1 MGEKHLLFVV
11 AKILA
16 VFLCLELSGD
26 CAEVVYISPTSCPV
40 PSNPCLSLNGLAAN
54 TSWLN
59 HESNTTLIFSPGIHL
74 LSIELSISSI
84 NNLSLFPQSLK
95 ESQSTIVC
103 QQNAS
108 FNYYNITHVLI
119 RGLKFVG
126 CESSVESVE
135 EFVIETS
142 TFHGQ
147 NDSGTALEVRQSNVS
162 IINSSFVLNT
172 VGSCLTS
179 PTELSDHSQ
188 FLVGGAIFAQNSS
201 NITIVKSTFEKNRA
215 EIGGA
220 IFATFGSCIRIINS
234 TFIDNL
240 AARAINSTKQSHC
253 HDDNALYGSYLSQ
266 NNVVVDTRFTQG
278 GAIAL
283 TLSSLF
289 VNSSIFG
296 NNGNIDGGAGVLILQ
311 NESLAKIYNT
321 KFYGSHAARF
331 GGVLNVVDRS
341 HVIIDN
347 CTIRNSSS
355 QQGGVVDLV
364 NSYLTIRNSILSN
377 NTATTT
383 TGGVIAADQYSYLN
397 VTSSQF
403 INNKAPSGGVLSA
416 LNTKVYI
423 NGSKTLFLRNQ
434 ARDNGGVMS
443 ISQSQLNFDGSCVF
457 KSNLASNGG
466 AIYAIETTVSINNEL
481 SVISNVAE
489 ENGGGLYLYRSRL
502 NCNYG
507 SRVNVSSN
515 RANFS
520 GGGIFTV
527 NSLITVFENRTSL
540 QQNRSSVKFFEN
552 SAQKGGGIYL
562 MSASQLRIYKTGERL
577 IDNNSN
583 VLYFDSNSAE
593 YGEAIYVSDETY
605 YDVCSRP
612 MHSSSVSASTECFIQ
627 VISPQTTF
635 YHRYD
640 LRSIHFA
647 QSNSFNEASVI
658 YGGLLDRC
666 TLDSYAEVN
675 TKTKSHG
682 NSVDGTT
689 YLKLISNIN
698 DTHSITSE
706 PVRLC
711 FCTPNNQ
718 RDCGYTPPDI
728 KVNKGE
734 TFNVSLVAVDQVNY
748 TLNNVIIHCSISNTK
763 NGLGYGQITQRTTN
777 ACTNL
782 NFTISSLNSYEE
794 LILYAEGPCRNV
806 NRSQSRLRVV
816 FKPCT
821 CLTIGFQAKDRRSD
835 AITCECVCDSRLY
848 PYFGTAENDCNYQT
862 GLLSKHENFWI
873 AFVNMESDDKNSSGF
888 IIYPHCPLDYCHST
902 NAFVNLDKYNGSD
915 DSQCANK
922 RSGTLCGSCLSGHS
936 LSLGSSRCFR
946 CSKAWYKWLFLA
958 LLVVA
963 LVAGVAIVILLMA
976 LNLTVATGTLN
987 GLIFY
992 ANTLGA
998 DRGTIIPSSTK
1009 IPSTFISWLNL
1020 DIGLDT
1026 CFFEGMDTYWKMWIK
1041 LAFPSYVILLVVLI
1055 IIVSNHSIKFS
1066 RLLARRDPVAALAT
1080 LILLSYTM
1088 YLRTT
1093 IAVLSFAKLNYPD
1106 GSIKWVWLHDG
1117 TVEYVRG
1124 RHVALFIVALFIL
1137 VIGIIY
1143 TSILFFWQWIL
1154 HHQDRVTLRWARYQ
1168 KLHHFI
1174 APYHAP
1180 YKTNKRYWM
1189 GLLLFARI
1197 VLYLV
1202 FALNVS
1208 GDPDVNL
1215 LAIAVIVSAL
1225 LFLRAYV
1232 GKIYRNKII
1241 DTVEMTCYFNAVL
1254 FSAVELYLLKNGIQ
1268 SDLAIDI
1275 TAYTSAGITFIL
1287 FFAIL
1292 SYHIWIVCGVKCFK
1306 TCTKQRREQTP
1317 LQDDNQGN
1325 LANYPPNDNNNVAT
1339 PTFSVIEGPKDR
1351 KHTRSTEVGQG
1362 QRSSYHPI
1370 NASDDD
1376 NMSVASIESDVPLLD
1391 ELLH

>member
-26 CAEVVYISPTSCPV
+26 CKEVVYISPTSCPV
-40 PSNPCLSLNGLAAN
+40 PSKPCLSLNGLAAN
-54 TSWLN
+54 TSWLD

-108 FNYYNITHVLI
+108 FNYYNINHVLI
-119 RGLKFVG
+119 KGLKFVG

-147 NDSGTALEVRQSNVS
+147 NDSGTALEVRKSNVS

-172 VGSCLTS
+172 VGSFQTL
-179 PTELSDHSQ
+179 PTELGDHSQ

-201 NITIVKSTFEKNRA
+201 NITIVKSTFENNRA

-220 IFATFGSCIRIINS
+220 IFATFGSCIYIINS

-240 AARAINSTKQSHC
+240 AARAINSTI
-253 HDDNALYGSYLSQ
+253 
-266 NNVVVDTRFTQG
+266 DTRFTQG

-283 TLSSLF
+283 TLSSLL
-289 VNSSIFG
+289 VNSCIFG

-311 NESLAKIYNT
+311 NESSAKIYNT
-321 KFYGSHAARF
+321 EFYGSHAVRF
-331 GGVLNVVDRS
+331 GGVLNAFDRS

-347 CTIRNSSS
+347 CTICNSSS
-355 QQGGVVDLV
+355 AQGGVANLR
-364 NSYLTIRNSILSN
+364 NGYLTIRNSILSN
-377 NTATTT
+377 NTASL
-383 TGGVIAADQYSYLN
+383 TGGVIAAQPYSYLN

-403 INNKAPSGGVLSA
+403 INNKAQSGGVLSA
-416 LNTKVYI
+416 LNTIVYI
-423 NGSKTLFLRNQ
+423 NGSKTLFIRNQ
-434 ARDNGGVMS
+434 ARDKGGVMS
-443 ISQSQLNFDGSCVF
+443 ISRSQLNFDGSCIF
-457 KSNLASNGG
+457 KSNVASNGG
-466 AIYAIETTVSINNEL
+466 AICATETTVSINSEL

-489 ENGGGLYLYRSRL
+489 ENGGGLYLYRSPL

-520 GGGIFTV
+520 GGGIYTG

-540 QQNRSSVKFFEN
+540 QQNRSSVKFFGN

-577 IDNNSN
+577 IDNNSKI
-583 VLYFDSNSAE
+583 LYFDSNSAE

-605 YDVCSRP
+605 YDVCLRP
-612 MHSSSVSASTECFIQ
+612 MHSSSVTASTECFIQ
-627 VISPQTTF
+627 VISPQAKS
-635 YHRYD
+635 YHSYD
-640 LRSIHFA
+640 LRSIYFA
-647 QSNSFNEASVI
+647 QSNSFIESSVI

-675 TKTKSHG
+675 TKTKGHNS
-682 NSVDGTT
+682 SVDGMT
-689 YLKLISNIN
+689 YLKRMSNIN

-718 RDCGYTPPDI
+718 PDCGYTPPDI

-734 TFNVSLVAVDQVNY
+734 TFNVSLVAVDQVNH
-748 TLNNVIIHCSISNTK
+748 TLNNVIIHCSLSNTK
-763 NGLGYGQITQRTTN
+763 NGLGYGQITQRMTN

-782 NFTISSLNSYEE
+782 NFTISSPNSYEE
-794 LILYAEGPCRNV
+794 LILYTEGPCRNV
-806 NRSQSRLRVV
+806 SRSQSRLRIV

-821 CLTIGFQAKDRRSD
+821 CPKIGFQAKDRRSD

-848 PYFGTAENDCNYQT
+848 PYIGTAENDCNYQT

-873 AFVNMESDDKNSSGF
+873 AFVNMESDDRNSSGF
-888 IIYPHCPLDYCHST
+888 IIYPHCPLDYCRPT
-902 NAFVNLDKYNGSD
+902 NASVNLDKYNGSD
-915 DSQCANK
+915 DSQCDNN

-936 LSLGSSRCFR
+936 LSLGSSRCLR
-946 CSKAWYKWLFLA
+946 CSKTWYKWFLA

-963 LVAGVAIVILLMA
+963 LVAGVALVILLMA
-976 LNLTVATGTLN
+976 LNLTAAMGTLN

-992 ANTLGA
+992 ANILGA
-998 DRGTIIPSSTK
+998 DGGIIIPSSTK
-1009 IPSTFISWLNL
+1009 IPSIFISWLNL
-1020 DIGLDT
+1020 DVEFDA

-1117 TVEYVRG
+1117 TVEYASG
-1124 RHVALFIVALFIL
+1124 RHVALFIIALFML

-1154 HHQDRVTLRWARYQ
+1154 HHQDRVILRWARYQ

-1225 LFLRAYV
+1225 LFLRAFV

-1241 DTVEMTCYFNAVL
+1241 DTIEMTCYFNAVL

-1268 SDLAIDI
+1268 SDHAIDI
-1275 TAYTSAGITFIL
+1275 TSYTSAGITFML

-1292 SYHIWIVCGVKCFK
+1292 SYHMWILCGVKCFK

-1325 LANYPPNDNNNVAT
+1325 LANYPPNDNNNLAT
-1339 PTFSVIEGPKDR
+1339 PTFSVIEGLNVR
-1351 KHTRSTEVGQG
+1351 KHTRSVEVGQG

-1370 NASDDD
+1370 KASDDD
-1376 NMSVASIESDVPLLD
+1376 SMSVASIESDVPLLD
-1391 ELLH
+1391 GQH

>member
-1 MGEKHLLFVV
+1 MGEKNLLFVV

-26 CAEVVYISPTSCPV
+26 CKEVVYISPTSCPV
-40 PSNPCLSLNGLAAN
+40 PSKPCLSLNGLAAN
-54 TSWLN
+54 TSWLD
-59 HESNTTLIFSPGIHL
+59 HESNTTLIFSSGIHL

-108 FNYYNITHVLI
+108 FNYYNINHVLI

-147 NDSGTALEVRQSNVS
+147 NDSGTALEVCKSNVS
-162 IINSSFVLNT
+162 IINSSFVSNI
-172 VGSCLTS
+172 VGSCLTL
-179 PTELSDHSQ
+179 PTELNDHSQ
-188 FLVGGAIFAQNSS
+188 ILVGGAILAQNYS
-201 NITIVKSTFEKNRA
+201 NVTIVKSTFENNRA

-220 IFATFGSCIRIINS
+220 IFATFGCWIHMINS

-253 HDDNALYGSYLSQ
+253 PCGNALYGSYLSQ
-266 NNVVVDTRFTQG
+266 NNIVIDRKFTQG

-311 NESLAKIYNT
+311 NESSAKIYNT
-321 KFYGSHAARF
+321 EFYGSHAVRF
-331 GGVLNVVDRS
+331 GGVLNAFDRS

-347 CTIRNSSS
+347 CTICNSSS
-355 QQGGVVDLV
+355 AQGGVANLR
-364 NSYLTIRNSILSN
+364 NGYLTIRNSILSN
-377 NTATTT
+377 STASL
-383 TGGVIAADQYSYLN
+383 TGGVIAAQPYSYLN

-403 INNKAPSGGVLSA
+403 INNKAQSGGVLSA
-416 LNTKVYI
+416 LNTIVYI
-423 NGSKTLFLRNQ
+423 NGSKTLFIRNQ
-434 ARDNGGVMS
+434 ARDKGGVMS
-443 ISQSQLNFDGSCVF
+443 ISRSELTFDGNCIF

-466 AIYAIETTVSINNEL
+466 AIYATETIVSINSEL
-481 SVISNVAE
+481 SVISNVAK
-489 ENGGGLYLYRSRL
+489 ENGGGLYLYRSPL

-520 GGGIFTV
+520 GGGIYTG

-540 QQNRSSVKFFEN
+540 RQNRSSVKFFGN

-577 IDNNSN
+577 IDNNSKI
-583 VLYFDSNSAE
+583 LYFDSNSAE

-605 YDVCSRP
+605 YDVCLRP
-612 MHSSSVSASTECFIQ
+612 MHSSSVTSTECFIQ
-627 VISPQTTF
+627 VISPQATS
-635 YHRYD
+635 YHSYD
-640 LRSIHFA
+640 LRSIYFA
-647 QSNSFNEASVI
+647 QSNSFIESSVI

-666 TLDSYAEVN
+666 TLDRYAEVDSE
-675 TKTKSHG
+675 TQGH
-682 NSVDGTT
+682 NSSIDGMT
-689 YLKLISNIN
+689 YLKRISNIN

-718 RDCGYTPPDI
+718 PDCGYTPPDI

-734 TFNVSLVAVDQVNY
+734 TFNVSLVAVDQVNH
-748 TLNNVIIHCSISNTK
+748 TLNNIIIHCSISNTK

-782 NFTISSLNSYEE
+782 KFSISSLNSYEE

-806 NRSQSRLRVV
+806 SRSQSRLRVV

-821 CLTIGFQAKDRRSD
+821 CPKIGFQAKDRRSD

-848 PYFGTAENDCNYQT
+848 PYIGTAENDCNYQT

-888 IIYPHCPLDYCHST
+888 IIYPHCPLDYCRST
-902 NAFVNLDKYNGSD
+902 NASVNLDKYNGSD
-915 DSQCANK
+915 DSQCDNK

-936 LSLGSSRCFR
+936 LSLGSSRCLR
-946 CSKAWYKWLFLA
+946 CSKAGYKWFLA
-958 LLVVA
+958 LLVVT
-963 LVAGVAIVILLMA
+963 LVAGVALVILLMA
-976 LNLTVATGTLN
+976 LNLTVAMGTLN

-992 ANTLGA
+992 ANILGA
-998 DRGTIIPSSTK
+998 DRGTIIPPSTK
-1009 IPSTFISWLNL
+1009 IPSIFISWLNL
-1020 DIGLDT
+1020 DVEYHA

-1080 LILLSYTM
+1080 LILLSYTR

-1154 HHQDRVTLRWARYQ
+1154 HHQDRVILRWARYQ

-1232 GKIYRNKII
+1232 GEIYRNKII
-1241 DTVEMTCYFNAVL
+1241 DTIEMTCYFNAVL
-1254 FSAVELYLLKNGIQ
+1254 FSAVELYLLKNGVQ
-1268 SDLAIDI
+1268 SDLAVDI
-1275 TAYTSAGITFIL
+1275 TAYTSAGITFML

-1292 SYHIWIVCGVKCFK
+1292 SYHMWILCGVKCFK

-1325 LANYPPNDNNNVAT
+1325 LANYPPNDNNNLAT
-1339 PTFSVIEGPKDR
+1339 PTFSVIEGLNVR
-1351 KHTRSTEVGQG
+1351 KHTRSAEVGQG

-1370 NASDDD
+1370 KASDDD
-1376 NMSVASIESDVPLLD
+1376 SMSVASIESDVPLLD
-1391 ELLH
+1391 GQH

>member
-1 MGEKHLLFVV
+1 MGEKNLLFVV
-11 AKILA
+11 ATILA

-26 CAEVVYISPTSCPV
+26 CKEVVYINSTSCPV

-54 TSWLN
+54 TSWLD
-59 HESNTTLIFSPGIHL
+59 HESTTTLIFSSGIHL

-108 FNYYNITHVLI
+108 FNYYNINHVLI
-119 RGLKFVG
+119 KGLKFVG
-126 CESSVESVE
+126 CENSVESVE

-147 NDSGTALEVRQSNVS
+147 NDSGTALEVRKSNVS
-162 IINSSFVLNT
+162 TINSSFVSNT
-172 VGSCLTS
+172 VGSCLTL
-179 PTELSDHSQ
+179 PIEYLDQRQ

-201 NITIVKSTFEKNRA
+201 NITIVKSTFKNNRA

-220 IFATFGSCIRIINS
+220 IFATLGCWILISNS

-253 HDDNALYGSYLSQ
+253 HDDNALYGSSLSQ
-266 NNVVVDTRFTQG
+266 NNVVNRRFTQG
-278 GAIAL
+278 GAIAV
-283 TLSSLF
+283 TVSSLY
-289 VNSSIFG
+289 VDSSIFG
-296 NNGNIDGGAGVLILQ
+296 NNGNIDGGAGVLLLQ
-311 NESLAKIYNT
+311 NKSSTKIYNT
-321 KFYGSHAARF
+321 EFYGSHAARF
-331 GGVLNVVDRS
+331 GGVLNVAHMSD
-341 HVIIDN
+341 VIIDN
-347 CTIRNSSS
+347 CTIRDSSS
-355 QQGGVVDLV
+355 QQGGVANVESGNLI
-364 NSYLTIRNSILSN
+364 IRNSILSN
-377 NTATTT
+377 NTASL
-383 TGGVIAADQYSYLN
+383 TGGVIAVFEQYSYLN

-403 INNKAPSGGVLSA
+403 INNKAPTGGVLSA
-416 LNTKVYI
+416 VNTKVYI

-434 ARDNGGVMS
+434 ARDNGGVMY
-443 ISQSQLNFDGSCVF
+443 ISRSQLHFDGTCIF

-466 AIYAIETTVSINNEL
+466 AIYATDTTVSINNEL
-481 SVISNVAE
+481 SVISNVAKV
-489 ENGGGLYLYRSRL
+489 NGGGLYLYRSPL
-502 NCNYG
+502 NCNCW

-520 GGGIFTV
+520 GGGIYTV
-527 NSLITVFENRTSL
+527 NSLITVFKNRFN
-540 QQNRSSVKFFEN
+540 NRSSVEFFEN

-562 MSASQLRIYKTGERL
+562 ISASQLCIYKTGGRL
-577 IDNNSN
+577 IDNNSKN

-612 MHSSSVSASTECFIQ
+612 MHSSSVTASTECFIQ
-627 VISPQTTF
+627 VLSHQTTF
-635 YHRYD
+635 YHRYH

-647 QSNSFNEASVI
+647 QSNSFTESSVV

-666 TLDSYAEVN
+666 TLNSYAEV
-675 TKTKSHG
+675 KAKSKSH
-682 NSVDGTT
+682 NISIDGVT
-689 YLKLISNIN
+689 YLKRISNIN

-711 FCTPNNQ
+711 FCTPNN
-718 RDCGYTPPDI
+718 RPDCGYTPPDI

-734 TFNVSLVAVDQVNY
+734 TFNVSLVAVDQVNH
-748 TLNNVIIHCSISNTK
+748 TLNNVIIHCSLSNTK
-763 NGLGYGQITQRTTN
+763 NGLGYGQITQRMTN

-782 NFTISSLNSYEE
+782 NFTISSPNSYEE

-806 NRSQSRLRVV
+806 SRSQSRLRVV

-821 CLTIGFQAKDRRSD
+821 CPKIGFQAKDRQSD

-848 PYFGTAENDCNYQT
+848 PYIGTAENDCNYQT

-888 IIYPHCPLDYCHST
+888 IIYPHCPLDYCRLT
-902 NAFVNLDKYNGSD
+902 NASVNLDKYNGSD
-915 DSQCANK
+915 DSQCDNN

-936 LSLGSSRCFR
+936 LSLGSSRCLR
-946 CSKAWYKWLFLA
+946 CSKAWYKWFLA

-963 LVAGVAIVILLMA
+963 LVAGVALVILLMA
-976 LNLTVATGTLN
+976 LNLTAATGTLN

-992 ANTLGA
+992 ANILGA

-1009 IPSTFISWLNL
+1009 IPSIFISWLNL
-1020 DIGLDT
+1020 DVELDA

-1124 RHVALFIVALFIL
+1124 RHVALFIVDLFIL

-1154 HHQDRVTLRWARYQ
+1154 HHQDRFILRWARYQ

-1180 YKTNKRYWM
+1180 YKTNKRYWT

-1225 LFLRAYV
+1225 LFLRAFV

-1268 SDLAIDI
+1268 SDLAVDI
-1275 TAYTSAGITFIL
+1275 TAYTSAGITFML

-1292 SYHIWIVCGVKCFK
+1292 SYHMWILCGVKCFK

-1339 PTFSVIEGPKDR
+1339 PTFSVIEGLNVR
-1351 KHTRSTEVGQG
+1351 KHTRSAEVGQG

-1370 NASDDD
+1370 KASDDD
-1376 NMSVASIESDVPLLD
+1376 SMSVASIESDVPLLD
-1391 ELLH
+1391 GQH